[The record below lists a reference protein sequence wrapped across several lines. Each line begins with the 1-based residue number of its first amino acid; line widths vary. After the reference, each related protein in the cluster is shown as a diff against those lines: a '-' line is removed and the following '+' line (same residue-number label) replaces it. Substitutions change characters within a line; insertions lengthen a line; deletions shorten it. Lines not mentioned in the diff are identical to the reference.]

1 MADQTMAG
9 FYFPDS
15 SPTHGSGAA
24 RLSAGPLSSRMF
36 SIACVV
42 ALHLAVGSLIVMQH
56 REVPFLPEEPLHVS
70 LVEEVVEPPPPP
82 PPPPPPT
89 LQMTPPPAP
98 QLAMPVIPVP
108 VVVPPNARPMAAT
121 PQPPVETIQGPPV
134 PPPPPVKAVAG
145 PPPDYAATLVMTL
158 QRAKQYPLAA
168 RKQRQEGVAY
178 VRFVMNRAG
187 NILSVKLER
196 SSGFP
201 LLDEEA
207 VALFGRVSALPPLPA
222 ELPDPMEMVIPI
234 DFSMSQGGRH
244 RH

>member
-1 MADQTMAG
+1 MAG

-15 SPTHGSGAA
+15 SPQQGLGAA
-24 RLSAGPLSSRMF
+24 RLSAGRLSSRMF
-36 SIACVV
+36 SIACVA
-42 ALHLAVGSLIVMQH
+42 ALHLAVGSLIVMQ
-56 REVPFLPEEPLHVS
+56 RRDVPLLPEEPLHVS
-70 LVEEVVEPPPPP
+70 LVEETVEPPPP

-98 QLAMPVIPVP
+98 QLALPVIPVA
-108 VVVPPNARPMAAT
+108 VVVPPNARSIAAS
-121 PQPPVETIQGPPV
+121 PQPPAPPVETVQGPPI
-134 PPPPPVKAVAG
+134 PPTPPVKAVAG
-145 PPPDYAATLVMTL
+145 TPPDYAATLVMHL

-222 ELPDPMEMVIPI
+222 ELPDLMEMVIPI
-234 DFSMSQGGRH
+234 DFNLSQANRYRH
-244 RH
+244 

>member
-1 MADQTMAG
+1 
-9 FYFPDS
+9 
-15 SPTHGSGAA
+15 
-24 RLSAGPLSSRMF
+24 
-36 SIACVV
+36 
-42 ALHLAVGSLIVMQH
+42 
-56 REVPFLPEEPLHVS
+56 LHVS

-108 VVVPPNARPMAAT
+108 VVVPPNARPMVAS
-121 PQPPVETIQGPPV
+121 PQPPVETVQGPPV
-134 PPPPPVKAVAG
+134 PPPPPVKTVVG

-168 RKQRQEGVAY
+168 RKQRQEGVAF

-244 RH
+244 RP